1 MCDMCGTPEEQLAGR
16 RTAEGLAG
24 RIRAL
29 AAAYQSLAAGG
40 IKPHSDEWK
49 AVGPLANRVIRSLV
63 EDWV

>member
-1 MCDMCGTPEEQLAGR
+1 MCDMCGTSEEQLAGR

-29 AAAYQSLAAGG
+29 AAKYEALAAGG

-49 AVGPLANRVIRSLV
+49 QVAPLATRVIQSLV